1 MTQSSV
7 IEASV
12 SAPRRGRPPNSR
24 PLEGPASPGSG
35 SGAKP
40 RAPRGS
46 KDGLNLQQVCF
57 ETRRQAAAILEVLA
71 GLRTPIQAAKE
82 LGIAMPVYYKL
93 EQRALASVVE
103 ACQPRPRGPGRS
115 PGHASERELAAAR
128 RECET
133 LRRELNRQ
141 QALTRAAQRAMGL
154 SAAPPPPTPAQKA
167 PGKRNRK
174 PVARAL
180 RTIAALRKTQPQ
192 PPAPES
198 PPVPSTDP
206 APPPTSGGA

>member
-1 MTQSSV
+1 MTQSAV
-7 IEASV
+7 IEAPINPTP
-12 SAPRRGRPPNSR
+12 PRRGRPPNPR
-24 PLEGPASPGSG
+24 PPEGTNPGPG
-35 SGAKP
+35 PGVKP

-71 GLRTPIQAAKE
+71 GLRTPTQAAKE

-103 ACQPRPRGPGRS
+103 ACQPRPRGPGRT
-115 PGHASERELAAAR
+115 PGQTSERDLAAAR

-154 SAAPPPPTPAQKA
+154 SAVPPPPPPSQKA
-167 PGKRNRK
+167 PGTPGKRHRK
-174 PVARAL
+174 PVARAI
-180 RTIAALRKTQPQ
+180 RTIAALRKTQPSD
-192 PPAPES
+192 PPPTAAPS
-198 PPVPSTDP
+198 
-206 APPPTSGGA
+206 PPPTSDGA